1 MSQAALYEAMRE
13 FVRAT
18 VALEV
23 TRALQDIRS
32 SLATPDPIP
41 GPAGP
46 QGDPGPPGE
55 PGPAGERGAD
65 GVVSPESVA
74 EQIGAAVLDH
84 FRRFYNGVY
93 DAAGEYRQGQAVTH
107 DGSLWIATRDA
118 PGKPGEDGWQLAVKR
133 GRDAARR

>member
-41 GPAGP
+41 GPAG
-46 QGDPGPPGE
+46 
-55 PGPAGERGAD
+55 
-65 GVVSPESVA
+65 
-74 EQIGAAVLDH
+74 LDH